1 MSEGERRLV
10 PVLAALQ
17 PRSEPDRNGILQ
29 TQGPYARRKGQNL
42 RRAPEGHRRYLRP
55 LRARRMLELF
65 QCRRLCVRLNARC
78 FSQLSPLEQPCF
90 VWGAS
95 CLPKDEYETWVSNV
109 KPLFAFPTG
118 ALFLKWAQ
126 QEREHLIGKLDA
138 STDDHQD

>member
-78 FSQLSPLEQPCF
+78 SSNLNERVARREHPRMTHVVRFSH
-90 VWGAS
+90 
-95 CLPKDEYETWVSNV
+95 
-109 KPLFAFPTG
+109 
-118 ALFLKWAQ
+118 WAIDF
-126 QEREHLIGKLDA
+126 ERERYGIAVWERPRHRKVNAIRLHEGL
-138 STDDHQD
+138 SNE

>member
-78 FSQLSPLEQPCF
+78 SRSPAMAEEYFHPKLSC
-90 VWGAS
+90 
-95 CLPKDEYETWVSNV
+95 CV
-109 KPLFAFPTG
+109 KTIKYNFEKKTG
-118 ALFLKWAQ
+118 YIYVP
-126 QEREHLIGKLDA
+126 E
-138 STDDHQD
+138 

>member
-78 FSQLSPLEQPCF
+78 SSKPITFEN
-90 VWGAS
+90 
-95 CLPKDEYETWVSNV
+95 CLIS
-109 KPLFAFPTG
+109 G
-118 ALFLKWAQ
+118 ALMPRAGAALFPS
-126 QEREHLIGKLDA
+126 ERMIHDCGQLVELR
-138 STDDHQD
+138 SPTE

>member
-78 FSQLSPLEQPCF
+78 SRYSQRYIPRK
-90 VWGAS
+90 VA
-95 CLPKDEYETWVSNV
+95 KVVAITV
-109 KPLFAFPTG
+109 A
-118 ALFLKWAQ
+118 
-126 QEREHLIGKLDA
+126 
-138 STDDHQD
+138 